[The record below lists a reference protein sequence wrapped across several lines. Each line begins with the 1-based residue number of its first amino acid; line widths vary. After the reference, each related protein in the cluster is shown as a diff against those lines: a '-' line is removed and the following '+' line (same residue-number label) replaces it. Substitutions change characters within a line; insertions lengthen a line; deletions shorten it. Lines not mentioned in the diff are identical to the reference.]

1 MRQSAE
7 KLSNKMK
14 QTRDELEEDL
24 KEARDVVKELK
35 DFLSGKDCFSAEGRW
50 RSGLICGRKVHLVS
64 VIMILKVMLRSVT
77 HLPFCLQ
84 LFCLHRPVL
93 QPDPHPGGERLDPES
108 QTASQPGCSEEEAGG
123 AEESGG

>member
-1 MRQSAE
+1 MLKQYTDSKVIFNSLQLQKTQETTNQVRQSAE

-64 VIMILKVMLRSVT
+64 VII
-77 HLPFCLQ
+77 
-84 LFCLHRPVL
+84 
-93 QPDPHPGGERLDPES
+93 
-108 QTASQPGCSEEEAGG
+108 
-123 AEESGG
+123 